1 MAMKAAVLYDYG
13 KPLVIEE
20 VDLDPPGK
28 GEVKVRIGAAAIC
41 HSDIH
46 DFKGEH
52 GITTFPAI
60 GGHEVAGYVDEVG
73 EGVTYVKPGDH
84 VIVTIVT
91 AGCGQCC
98 NCMKGMPKLCEKMK
112 GELAP
117 VVEFKGLSAPGRYV
131 TKAGKRLT
139 QVSSRM
145 AGFVEFT
152 TVPEQTLVKIPPDMP
167 LDHAALLAC
176 GVISGYGAVI
186 HHARVAPLSSV
197 VVVGCGGVGLNV
209 IQTARIVGAYPVIA
223 VDVSDSKLETA
234 MAFGATHTINS
245 RQVNDPIE
253 AVQQLTALR
262 GAEYVFVAVAGT
274 NILRQAFLMSA
285 YHGMTVILGHG
296 FREYLSD
303 FQPSDFVGSERILT
317 GCAMGG
323 TRFNVRVDIPKII
336 ELYQAGIYKLGELIS
351 SHWKLEQINEAI
363 ESVEKGQELRT
374 VIMFQ

>member
-1 MAMKAAVLYDYG
+1 MKAAVLYDYG

-20 VDLDPPGK
+20 VDLDPPGN

-52 GITTFPAI
+52 GIVTFPAI
-60 GGHEVAGYVDEVG
+60 GGHEIAGYIEEVG

-84 VIVTIVT
+84 VVVTIVT
-91 AGCGQCC
+91 AGCGQCY
-98 NCMKGMPKLCEKMK
+98 NCMKGMPKLCEKRK
-112 GELAP
+112 SGLTP
-117 VVEFKGLSAPGRYV
+117 VVEFTGLSAPGRYV
-131 TKAGKRLT
+131 NKQGKRLT
-139 QVSSRM
+139 QASSPI
-145 AGFVEFT
+145 AGFVEYT
-152 TVPEQTLVKIPPDMP
+152 TVPEQTLVKIPTDMP

-176 GVISGYGAVI
+176 GVISGYGAVL

-209 IQTARIVGAYPVIA
+209 IQTARIAGARPVIA
-223 VDVSDSKLETA
+223 IDVSDSKLETA
-234 MAFGATHTINS
+234 RTFGATHTINS
-245 RQVNDPIE
+245 KQVDDPIR
-253 AVQQLTALR
+253 AVQQLTSLR
-262 GAEYVFVAVAGT
+262 GAEYVFVCVAGT
-274 NILRQAFLMSA
+274 SILRQAFLMSA

-303 FQPSDFVGSERILT
+303 FQTSDFVGSERILT

-336 ELYQAGIYKLGELIS
+336 DLYQSGIYKLGELIS
-351 SHWKLEQINEAI
+351 SRWKLEQINEAI
-363 ESVEKGQELRT
+363 DSVEKGKEIRT
-374 VIMFQ
+374 VIMFE